1 MLLPYSEFD
10 SLFKPIKDKKV
21 FFSEAFGWTGDSL
34 IVASIRQL
42 FKHYN
47 VTECSVEDCDWI
59 VESGGGNLGNRYKD
73 SYLKRQRLIGLAEK
87 HGKKIIIMPKSF
99 YGDTQELP
107 DCIHRV
113 YAREIIT
120 KSMIPKCILAPDTAL
135 AFTNF
140 ENVGKPKYDF
150 GLFIRNDE
158 NLFNSSDYPYN
169 IGDPRALIRFGIPE
183 MFDLASNYETICT
196 DRLHFAIT
204 GMLLKR
210 KVILLPNSYFKNYG
224 MYITWLSKLGCEWK
238 HTPEEFKDRIPK
250 LLKSEPIKIDVSDS
264 LWHYGRGP
272 DYLFGMVKLKKDG
285 SISFYDNKNEKFWKQ
300 NSDGSLDF
308 LNGSKEI
315 TTHFPK
321 EKLMNGEWRGNYNG
335 LQNNHYLRISN
346 VRLYDD
352 YQ

>member
-10 SLFKPIKDKKV
+10 SLFEPIKNKRV

-47 VTECSVEDCDWI
+47 VTECNIETCDWI
-59 VESGGGNLGNRYKD
+59 VESGGGNLGNHYLD
-73 SYLKRQRLIGLAEK
+73 SYNKRKKLIELAEK
-87 HGKKIIIMPKSF
+87 HNKKIIIMPKSF
-99 YGDTQELP
+99 YGNIQEIP
-107 DCIHRV
+107 ECIYRI
-113 YAREIIT
+113 YAREVIT
-120 KSMIPKCILAPDTAL
+120 KNMIPNCLLAPCPAL

-140 ENVGKPKYDF
+140 DVVGNPKYDF
-150 GLFIRNDE
+150 GLFIRSDE
-158 NLFNSSDYPYN
+158 NLFNAKDYPYN

-183 MFDLASNYETICT
+183 MFDLVSNYETICT

-224 MYITWLSKLGCEWK
+224 MYITWLSKLGCEWR
-238 HTPEEFKDRIPK
+238 HTPDEFKDRIPK
-250 LLKSEPIKIDVSDS
+250 LLKKEPTKIDINDS

-272 DYLFGMVKLKKDG
+272 DYIFGMVKLKKDG
-285 SISFYDNKNEKFWKQ
+285 TIAFYNNKNERFWQQ
-300 NSDGSLDF
+300 NEDGSLDF
-308 LNGSKEI
+308 LNSNREV
-315 TTHFPK
+315 TTNFPK
-321 EKLMNGEWRGNYNG
+321 EKLINGEWRGNYNG
-335 LQNNHYLRISN
+335 LQDNHYLRLSN